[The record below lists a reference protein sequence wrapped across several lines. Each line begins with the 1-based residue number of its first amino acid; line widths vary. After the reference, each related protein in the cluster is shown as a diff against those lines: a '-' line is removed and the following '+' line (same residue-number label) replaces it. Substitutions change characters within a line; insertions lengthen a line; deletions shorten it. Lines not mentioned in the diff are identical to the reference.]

1 MTYDMNDA
9 ELPRGSDLIPD
20 GSFVKVTMHL
30 RKGGLDGQGEAD
42 RGLLKA
48 TKTPGSDVKM
58 LDCEFTVTA
67 GQHIRRKFWQTFTV
81 VGGKV
86 DEQGVSIGWKIS
98 KGVFRAMIDSALG
111 LHPHDMSEAAK
122 AKRML
127 RGLADLH
134 GITFAAKLRIEP
146 ASESHYT
153 DNNRLDRVVLPGEPE
168 YARIMAGEVLPP
180 QPSQRPVRRQ
190 AAGSTPSAWGGTA
203 APAPAAAPA
212 RVWERPAATPPA
224 PPPVPPAQAPLPQ
237 APLPQAPL
245 AGGPSWLNG

>member
-20 GSFVKVTMHL
+20 GSFVKVTMAI
-30 RKGGLDGQGEAD
+30 RPGGCDGQGEAD

-48 TKTPGSDVKM
+48 TKTQGSDVKM

-67 GQHIRRKFWQTFTV
+67 GPHIRRKFWQTFTV

-111 LHPHDMSEAAK
+111 LDSQDMSEAAK

-127 RGLADLH
+127 RGLSDLH
-134 GITFAAKLRIEP
+134 GIIFVAKVRVEP
-146 ASESHYT
+146 ANDPRYSDS
-153 DNNRLDRVVLPGEPE
+153 NRLDRVVLPGEPE
-168 YARIMAGEVLPP
+168 YAKVMAGEGVAAAPSNRPARPP
-180 QPSQRPVRRQ
+180 
-190 AAGSTPSAWGGTA
+190 AAAATTPPAWSGTA
-203 APAPAAAPA
+203 AAAPAAPAPRMWERPATASPTPAAPQSAASPAPAPAA
-212 RVWERPAATPPA
+212 
-224 PPPVPPAQAPLPQ
+224 
-237 APLPQAPL
+237 
-245 AGGPSWLNG
+245 GGPAWLNG

>member
-20 GSFVKVTMHL
+20 GSFVKVIMHL

-67 GQHIRRKFWQTFTV
+67 GPHIRRKFWQTFTV

-86 DEQGVSIGWKIS
+86 DEKGVSIGWKIS

-111 LHPHDMSEAAK
+111 LDSQDMSEAAM

-127 RGLADLH
+127 RGLSDLH
-134 GITFAAKLRIEP
+134 GITFAAKVRVEP
-146 ASESHYT
+146 ANDPRYSDS
-153 DNNRLDRVVLPGEPE
+153 NRLERVVLLGEPE
-168 YARIMAGEVLPP
+168 YAKVMAGEAVAAAPSNRPARPP
-180 QPSQRPVRRQ
+180 
-190 AAGSTPSAWGGTA
+190 TA
-203 APAPAAAPA
+203 AAATPTAWSGQAAAPA
-212 RVWERPAATPPA
+212 ALAPRMWERPAAAEPASPPA
-224 PPPVPPAQAPLPQ
+224 PPPA
-237 APLPQAPL
+237 